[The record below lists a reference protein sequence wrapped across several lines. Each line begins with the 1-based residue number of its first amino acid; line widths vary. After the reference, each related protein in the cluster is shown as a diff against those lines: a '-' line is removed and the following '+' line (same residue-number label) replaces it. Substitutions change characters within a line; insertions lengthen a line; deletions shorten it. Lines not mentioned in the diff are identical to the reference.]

1 MVKVE
6 IYLTNDCGCPAFTG
20 KTTVSEAQHFV
31 NKLSESMDSD
41 RLITLKWMGSDLSDK
56 LNLSFYLGVRANK
69 VSGVFVKP
77 I

>member
-20 KTTVSEAQHFV
+20 KTTVSEAKHFV
-31 NKLSESMDSD
+31 AVLSDSMDSD
-41 RLITLKWMGSDLSDK
+41 RLIILELMDDDSSDK